1 MSRIHESDHAEEF
14 DNVKNEELTPSDRKS
29 SPAKLSNSHETQEEE
44 NYQVSDEIISQNNTS
59 KQKSIINNILYIISF
74 PWYMLKIL
82 INLLFR
88 GKWKLKT
95 LHCFENFFMLYSRFV
110 FRNSIV
116 VVFVISIICL
126 LLGIGKFC
134 KEPTFR

>member
-1 MSRIHESDHAEEF
+1 MSRIYESDHAKEF
-14 DNVKNEELTPSDRKS
+14 DDIKNEDLTPSDQKD
-29 SPAKLSNSHETQEEE
+29 SPEKLSNSHKVQEEE
-44 NYQVSDEIISQNNTS
+44 NRQVSDEIINQNNIS
-59 KQKSIINNILYIISF
+59 KQKSIINNILHIISF

-116 VVFVISIICL
+116 IILVISIICL

-134 KEPTFR
+134 